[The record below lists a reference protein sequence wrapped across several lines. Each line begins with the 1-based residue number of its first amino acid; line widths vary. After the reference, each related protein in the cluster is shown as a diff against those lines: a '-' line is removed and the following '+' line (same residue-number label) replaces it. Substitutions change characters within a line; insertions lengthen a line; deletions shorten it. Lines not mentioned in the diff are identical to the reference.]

1 MLQVIVV
8 KEIGGYIELDRH
20 FGSLYHDHAVALN
33 CGRAGLEYLIRAKKI
48 KKVYLPYFCCH
59 SVTQPCQQ
67 CGIEF
72 EYYHIGEDFFPK
84 VNFTLDENE
93 WLYIVNYYGQIDNR
107 TVMQYK
113 ERFGNVILDNAQ
125 AYFQPPIEGVD
136 TIYTSR
142 KFLGVSDGA
151 FVYTDKRIDIPARDE
166 SYSRVEY
173 LLGRFERSASEFFA
187 ESQKNNERFDQERVK
202 RMSKLTENLL
212 RGIDYER
219 VKNQRSRNFSYLH
232 RHIEKENLLNLHE
245 VSGAF
250 MYPFMIEDAPRLR
263 RKLIENKIYVPV
275 LWPNVVSEM
284 PCDTLEFRYSSTI
297 LPIPCDQRYDE
308 EDMQYIIN
316 LIKRLR

>member
-1 MLQVIVV
+1 M
-8 KEIGGYIELDRH
+8 KEIGGYIELDQN
-20 FGSLYHDHAVALN
+20 FGRLYHDHAVALN

-48 KKVYLPYFCCH
+48 EKIYFPYFCCN
-59 SVTQPCQQ
+59 SVTQPCQR

-72 EYYHIGEDFFPK
+72 EYYHIETDFSPK
-84 VNFTLDENE
+84 VDFELGESE

-107 TVMQYK
+107 TIMQYK
-113 ERFGNVILDNAQ
+113 ERFDRVIFDNAQ
-125 AYFQPPIEGVD
+125 AYFQLPVEGVD

-151 FVYTDKRIDIPARDE
+151 FVYTDTKIAIPERDE
-166 SYSRVEY
+166 SYSSMGY

-187 ESQKNNERFDQERVK
+187 ESKKNNERFDQECVK
-202 RMSKLTENLL
+202 RMSKLTENVL

-219 VKNQRSRNFSYLH
+219 VKNQRSRNFSYLYCH
-232 RHIEKENLLNLHE
+232 LEKENLLKLHK
-245 VSGAF
+245 VPGAF
-250 MYPFMIEDAPRLR
+250 MYPLMIEDAPRLR
-263 RKLIENKIYVPV
+263 KKLIENRIYVPV
-275 LWPNVVSEM
+275 LWPNVVDEM
-284 PCDTLEFRYSSTI
+284 PCNTLEYRYSSNI

>member
-1 MLQVIVV
+1 M

-59 SVTQPCQQ
+59 SVMQPCQQ
-67 CGIEF
+67 CGIEY
-72 EYYHIGEDFFPK
+72 EYYHISSDFLPEFA
-84 VNFTLDENE
+84 LELGENE
-93 WLYIVNYYGQIDNR
+93 WLYIVNYYGQIDNQ
-107 TVMQYK
+107 TIAQYK
-113 ERFGNVILDNAQ
+113 KRFDRVIIDNAQ
-125 AYFQPPIEGVD
+125 AYFQPPVDGVD

-151 FVYTDKRIDIPARDE
+151 FVYTDTKIDIPERDE
-166 SYSRVEY
+166 SYNRTGY

-187 ESQKNNERFDQERVK
+187 ESQENNDRFDHEHVK
-202 RMSKLTENLL
+202 RMSALTENML

-219 VKNQRSRNFSYLH
+219 VKNQRSRNFAYLH
-232 RHIEKENLLNLHE
+232 RHLEEENLLKLHE
-245 VSGAF
+245 VEGAF
-250 MYPFMIEDAPRLR
+250 MYPFMVEDAPQLR
-263 RKLIENKIYVPV
+263 KKLIENKIYIPV
-275 LWPNVVSEM
+275 LWPNVVNEM
-284 PCDTLEFRYSSTI
+284 PIDTLEYRYSSTI

-308 EDMQYIIN
+308 EDMQHIIN